1 MKVFSW
7 NIRHGGGTRITE
19 ILAELERHT
28 DSDFIILTEYRNNK
42 NASSIKEKL
51 THLGFVNQYSP
62 NVEAKVNSVLIAA
75 KYSVSFEEFPELQS
89 HQHRVVS
96 ARWKDTHIVGTYF
109 PQKKEKARVF
119 DFLSDLVKTAHIET
133 TLIIAG
139 DMNTGVHFEDETG
152 KSFYC
157 SKDFIELKKEGL
169 TDAWR
174 LINTEN
180 TEYTWYSNH
189 GNGFR
194 IDHFLISS
202 HCNDLVNACYYLHG
216 PRINK
221 ISDHSQMILELR

>member
-19 ILAELERHT
+19 ILAELERHA
-28 DSDFIILTEYRNNK
+28 DSDFIVLTEYRNNENGLLLK
-42 NASSIKEKL
+42 KKL
-51 THLGFVNQYSP
+51 THLEFVNQHSP

-119 DFLSDLVKTAHIET
+119 DFLSDLVKSSHIET

-157 SKDFIELKKEGL
+157 SKDFIQLKKEGL

-174 LINTEN
+174 LKNTEN

-202 HCNDLVNACYYLHG
+202 HCNYLVNACYYLHG